1 MPTYYSQ
8 NDQDRI
14 LNEAVFCGMRNG
26 VFVDVG
32 ALDGILYSNT
42 LMFER
47 ELGWT
52 GLCIEPNPDVFSRL
66 IKNRSSICLEI
77 AISRHEG
84 RLPFV
89 KIEGGTQ
96 VLSGLSHSMDPRH
109 CDYMKREIEK
119 YNTSHSVV
127 EVNVRP
133 LTSVLSEHRV
143 AEIHYLS
150 VDTEGGEVDALASID
165 FDTVMVHAI
174 TVEAHYNEAR
184 DIIDATLLRRF
195 KLIGRHDEDLYFI
208 NRRSPFISK
217 ATALRSC
224 MSSIVKPYR
233 VRQLRRFA
241 GRVLRSV
248 IHTFETR
255 GVRSSYH

>member
-8 NDQDRI
+8 GDQDRI
-14 LNEAVFCGMRNG
+14 LNEAVFCSMRNG

-32 ALDGILYSNT
+32 ALDGILYNNT

-66 IKNRSSICLEI
+66 IENRSSICLEI
-77 AISRHEG
+77 AIARREG

-89 KIEGGTQ
+89 KVGGCTQ
-96 VLSGLSHSMDPRH
+96 VLSGLSHSMDSRH
-109 CDYMKREIEK
+109 RDYIERETKE

-143 AEIHYLS
+143 SEIHYLS
-150 VDTEGGEVDALASID
+150 VDTEGGEADALASID
-165 FDTVMVHAI
+165 FDAVMVHAI

-184 DIIDATLLRRF
+184 DAIDATLRRRF
-195 KLIGRHDEDLYFI
+195 KLIGQHHQDLYFI

-217 ATALRSC
+217 ATALRSG
-224 MSSIVKPYR
+224 MSSTVKPYR
-233 VRQLRRFA
+233 VRQLRRLA
-241 GRVLRSV
+241 GRVVRSV
-248 IHTFETR
+248 YPKFRH
-255 GVRSSYH
+255 